1 MIIIGGAGS
10 MIIMIIFIENGVFIF
25 IFLGCDRSFKIVLVN
40 VFCNQLNEFKVLI
53 DTRMPQLLYEK

>member
-1 MIIIGGAGS
+1 
-10 MIIMIIFIENGVFIF
+10 MIIMIIFIENGVL
-25 IFLGCDRSFKIVLVN
+25 FLFFQAVIEVFKIVLVN